1 MDSWKDCFLSFLQF
15 QPGMLFKSVF
25 SFDFLPNNNRSMQ
38 EKLFQVNCC
47 WISPA
52 SWQAL
57 HWILV
62 GFHLKSLLFTINLL
76 LILHAV
82 STRKRQMTKSNP
94 LGGVECLKERL
105 EQFSEEKR
113 EVLFVTHQGM
123 WDRSTFWL
131 NFRHTQTLSSCQG
144 DTHTIMCGIN

>member
-1 MDSWKDCFLSFLQF
+1 
-15 QPGMLFKSVF
+15 
-25 SFDFLPNNNRSMQ
+25 
-38 EKLFQVNCC
+38 
-47 WISPA
+47 
-52 SWQAL
+52 
-57 HWILV
+57 
-62 GFHLKSLLFTINLL
+62 
-76 LILHAV
+76 
-82 STRKRQMTKSNP
+82 MTKSNP

-144 DTHTIMCGIN
+144 DTYYYVWNKLTVKSVVAQFKQWFVL

>member
-1 MDSWKDCFLSFLQF
+1 MTGPALN
-15 QPGMLFKSVF
+15 F
-25 SFDFLPNNNRSMQ
+25 SRFY
-38 EKLFQVNCC
+38 
-47 WISPA
+47 
-52 SWQAL
+52 
-57 HWILV
+57 
-62 GFHLKSLLFTINLL
+62 LKSLLFTINLL
-76 LILHAV
+76 LILHVV

-105 EQFSEEKR
+105 EQFSEEKS

-144 DTHTIMCGIN
+144 DTHTTIMCGIN